1 MTVLLTVYR
10 QIHPRPNFFIR
21 NRFGLFSFPT
31 NAMVL
36 VLPSVHCES
45 LLSITENLPS
55 KWSGRKTGGLFLFS
69 YLESGYGKP
78 QQVLRAV
85 RPVHLVD
92 FCVVFIVVERFLKA
106 LHDNLAELNRKIMPE
121 AD

>member
-1 MTVLLTVYR
+1 M
-10 QIHPRPNFFIR
+10 HPRPNFFIR